1 MTHSDH
7 HHHAHGSCCSA
18 KGATSAADA
27 VARDPVCG
35 MTVDRAAGK
44 PTAEHGGHRYHFCS
58 ESCRSKFVAEPEKYL
73 TATDPVCGMSVD
85 RATARHFLR
94 HEGRGFYFCS
104 AACQAKFEAEPPK
117 YLGDR
122 PAPQAMPKGTQYTC
136 PMHPEIIR
144 DKPGSCPICGMALE
158 PMGVPTGDE
167 GPNPELVDFTRR
179 FWVSA
184 VLSVPLLVIAMAPM
198 LGLTFQASI
207 DDRAKVWLELAL
219 ASPVVLWAAFPFF
232 HRGWD
237 SILNRSPNMW
247 TLISLGVGA
256 AYLYSIVATLFPGL
270 FPHQFRGHDGTVPVY
285 FEAAAV
291 IVALVFLGQVLEL
304 RAREK
309 TGSAIRA
316 LLDLAPKTARLI
328 GADGSEND
336 VPLDTVKAGDRL
348 RIRPGDAVPVDGIV
362 LEGRSSIDESMI
374 TGEPLP
380 VEKTEGDN
388 LTGGTLNK
396 NGSLVMRAEKIGA
409 ETTLARIVELV
420 AKAQRSRA
428 PIQGLADRVSFY
440 FVPAVVLVAIIAFV
454 AWAVIGP
461 QPSLVFAV
469 VAAVS
474 VLIIACPCA
483 LGLATPM
490 SIMTATGRGAHAGVL
505 IKEAAALERFASVDT
520 LIVDK
525 TGTLTEGR
533 PRLTDVVAVEGMA
546 QDDLLA
552 LAAGLEKGSEH
563 PLAEAIVDGAHERG
577 VKVPDASGFEAVTG
591 KGVSGTVS
599 GQKVALGN
607 TAMMADLG
615 IETASVLAS
624 AEALQADGK
633 TAMFVAV
640 AGKLAGLVAVAD
652 PIKATTAEAIRAL
665 HDSGLKIVMAT
676 GDNERTAKAIAAK
689 LGIDAVRAGLLPEQK
704 NALVEELRAGGAG
717 VAMAGDGVND
727 APALAAADVGIAMG
741 TGADV
746 AVESAGITLVKGDLN
761 GIVRARTLARAT
773 IRNIRQNL
781 FFAFLYNVL
790 GVPVAAGVLYPLTGT
805 LLSPM
810 LAAAAMSLSSVSV
823 IANALRLRTLK
834 L

>member
-35 MTVDRAAGK
+35 MTLDPAAGK

-58 ESCRSKFVAEPEKYL
+58 ESCRSKFIAEPEKYL
-73 TATDPVCGMSVD
+73 TANDPVCGMSVD

-94 HEGRGFYFCS
+94 HAGQGFYFCS
-104 AACQAKFEAEPPK
+104 AACQAKFEAEPAK

-198 LGLTFQASI
+198 LGLTFQAFI
-207 DDRAKVWLELAL
+207 DDGAKVGLELAL

-256 AYLYSIVATLFPGL
+256 AYLYSVVATLFPGL

-336 VPLDTVKAGDRL
+336 VPLDTIKAGDRL

-428 PIQGLADRVSFY
+428 PMQGLADRVSFY

-563 PLAEAIVDGAHERG
+563 PLAEAIVDGAHERY

-607 TAMMADLG
+607 AAMMADLG
-615 IETASVLAS
+615 IDTASVLAS

-652 PIKATTAEAIRAL
+652 PIKATTAEAIKAL

-790 GVPVAAGVLYPLTGT
+790 GVPLAAGVLYPLTGT

>member
-35 MTVDRAAGK
+35 MTLDPAAGK

-58 ESCRSKFVAEPEKYL
+58 ESCRSKFIAEPEKYL
-73 TATDPVCGMSVD
+73 TANDPVCGMSVD

-94 HEGRGFYFCS
+94 HAGQGFYFCS
-104 AACQAKFEAEPPK
+104 AACQAKFEAEPAK

-198 LGLTFQASI
+198 LGLTFQAFI
-207 DDRAKVWLELAL
+207 DDGAKVGLELAL

-256 AYLYSIVATLFPGL
+256 AYLYSVVATLFPGL

-336 VPLDTVKAGDRL
+336 VPLDTIKAGDRL

-563 PLAEAIVDGAHERG
+563 PLAEAIVDGAHERY

-607 TAMMADLG
+607 AAMMADLG
-615 IETASVLAS
+615 IDTASVLAS

-652 PIKATTAEAIRAL
+652 PIKATTAEAIKAL

>member
-7 HHHAHGSCCSA
+7 DHHAHGSCCST
-18 KGATSAADA
+18 KGAVPTTKS
-27 VARDPVCG
+27 VVRDPVCG
-35 MTVDRAAGK
+35 MTVDPVAGK
-44 PTAEHGGHRYHFCS
+44 ATTEHNGHPYHFCS
-58 ESCRSKFVAEPEKYL
+58 QGCRAKFVAEPEKFL

-85 RATARHFLR
+85 RATARHFAR
-94 HEGRGFYFCS
+94 HEGQGFYFCS
-104 AACQAKFEAEPPK
+104 AACQAKFEAEPQK

-122 PAPQAMPKGTQYTC
+122 PAPQPMPKGTQYTC

-184 VLSVPLLVIAMAPM
+184 ALSVPLLIIAMAPM
-198 LGLTFQASI
+198 IGLTFEGLVE
-207 DDRAKVWLELAL
+207 DRAKVWIELVL

-237 SILNRSPNMW
+237 SLVNRSPNMW

-256 AYLYSIVATLFPGL
+256 AYLYSVVATLFPDI
-270 FPHQFRGHDGTVPVY
+270 FPHQFRGHGGAVPVY

-328 GADGSEND
+328 AADGSESD
-336 VPLDTVKAGDRL
+336 VPLDAVKAGDRL
-348 RIRPGDAVPVDGIV
+348 RIRPGDAVPVDGTV

-380 VEKTEGDN
+380 VEKVEGDA

-396 NGSLVMRAEKIGA
+396 NGALIMRAEKVGA
-409 ETTLARIVELV
+409 ETTLARIVDLV

-440 FVPAVVLVAIIAFV
+440 FVPAVVLVAIVAFI
-454 AWAVIGP
+454 AWAVFGP
-461 QPSLVFAV
+461 EPSLIFAIV
-469 VAAVS
+469 SAVS

-533 PRLTDVVAVEGMA
+533 PKLTDVVAANGFSEEE
-546 QDDLLA
+546 LLA

-563 PLAEAIVDGAHERG
+563 PLAEAIVDGAATRG
-577 VKVPDASGFEAVTG
+577 VTVAEASAFEAVTG
-591 KGVSGTVS
+591 KGVSGSVS
-599 GQKVALGN
+599 GKTVALGN
-607 TAMMADLG
+607 AAMMADLG
-615 IETASVLAS
+615 VDIAAISAK
-624 AEALQADGK
+624 AEALQLEGK

-640 AGKLAGLVAVAD
+640 DKKLAGIVAVAD
-652 PIKATTAEAIRAL
+652 PIKATTAEAIKAL
-665 HDSGLKIVMAT
+665 HESGLRIIMAT
-676 GDNERTAKAIAAK
+676 GDNERTANAIARS
-689 LGIDAVRAGLLPEQK
+689 LGIDEVRAALLPEQK
-704 NALVEELRAGGAG
+704 AALVEELRAKGAG

-741 TGADV
+741 NGADV

-761 GIVRARTLARAT
+761 GIVRARTLAQAT